1 MAALSAPT
9 SQGFRCA
16 VICITELLLVCTT
29 AMLFIK
35 IILTL
40 TPCLMWGSSFT
51 LFTFTVCRCDLLQT
65 LIHNAHIS
73 DQIVHTAA
81 TNGHG

>member
-9 SQGFRCA
+9 FQEFCCA

-29 AMLFIK
+29 AMLFIQM
-35 IILTL
+35 ILTQM
-40 TPCLMWGSSFT
+40 PRLMWGSAFI
-51 LFTFTVCRCDLLQT
+51 LFTFTICRCDLVQT

-81 TNGHG
+81 TNGHA